1 MSKLVNK
8 RLMEHLDVMTIITQD
23 EQFKSELCDI
33 ANLCVDHL
41 RKGNRIFFAGNGGS
55 CAQAQHLA
63 AELSGRYLI
72 DRKPL
77 DVLNLSDNVSF
88 ITAVSNDYDYKAIY
102 ARALEAHAREN
113 DILFLLTTS
122 GQSENILKAK
132 SMADQL
138 NVITI
143 AFTGRRG
150 INFAETCQ
158 YKLVI
163 PASETALVQE
173 MHIVC
178 GHIICEIIEKKIFG

>member
-8 RLMEHLDVMTIITQD
+8 RLLEHLEVITFITED
-23 EQFKSELCDI
+23 EPFKAELCAI
-33 ANLCVDHL
+33 ANLCVEHL
-41 RKGNRIFFAGNGGS
+41 KKGNRIFFAGNGGS

-63 AELSGRYLI
+63 AELSGRYLM

-88 ITAVSNDYDYKAIY
+88 ITAVSNDYEYQAIY
-102 ARALEAHAREN
+102 SRALEAHAKKE

-122 GQSENILKAK
+122 GSSENILRAK

-138 NVITI
+138 KVTTI
-143 AFTGRRG
+143 AFTGERG
-150 INFAETCQ
+150 IDFAETCNH
-158 YKLVI
+158 KLVI

-173 MHIVC
+173 MHLVC

>member
-8 RLMEHLDVMTIITQD
+8 RLNEHLDVITFITND
-23 EQFKSELCDI
+23 ENFKSELCDI

-41 RKGNRIFFAGNGGS
+41 KNGKRIFFAGNGGS

-63 AELSGRYLI
+63 AELSGRYLM

-88 ITAVSNDYDYKAIY
+88 LTAVSNDYNYDAIY
-102 ARALEAHAREN
+102 ARALEAHAKEG

-122 GQSENILKAK
+122 GKSENILKAMQ
-132 SMADQL
+132 MAHNL
-138 NVITI
+138 NVVTI
-143 AFTGRRG
+143 AFTGMRG
-150 INFAETCQ
+150 LDFGESCN